1 MRVLREGPI
10 KISKATVEAAWRRR
24 EKNCRLVIGDAACG
38 GLALVVN
45 AGSMA
50 WVYGYKPRG
59 TDPVTGKR
67 FSSRSITIGNP
78 ETHSP
83 EDARAAAGLC
93 KGQNKSGR
101 DPAAERRE
109 KISIAARQRGRTLDR
124 LLDEYAMALP
134 KRPKLR
140 GSGMLSSRQVAADL
154 AHTRA
159 AIASMSAGDRPA
171 SDVTS
176 VDLRVMLR
184 QCADRAAT
192 VRHRF
197 GALSRFFDWILDE
210 GIVAANPCLSLAKA
224 RRPKAVAARVDY
236 LTVSEL
242 AQLWEAAEALEPLSR
257 DLVRFIIAVPCRRG
271 EAAAMEWSH
280 VNLAACTWSQPGRLT
295 KNRDAHRLFLH
306 PLALNLLQGRFK
318 LAGTPTAGLVFPAP
332 RSGKIIDTFSDIKHT
347 LVGAAPALPPWRF
360 HDFRRSFV
368 TALGE
373 AGINETVADSILN
386 HRQSATRGG
395 VLGVYQRAQRWPE
408 QVGAMT
414 AWGRMLAGTIKGA
427 QSEPENILPMV
438 RAGG

>member
-1 MRVLREGPI
+1 LREGPV
-10 KISKATVEAAWRRR
+10 KITKAVLEAAWRRR
-24 EKNCRLVIGDAACG
+24 ERNCRIVIPDAVCR

-67 FSSRSITIGNP
+67 FSSRAITIGNP

-83 EDARAAAGLC
+83 DDARAAPSLH
-93 KGQNKSGR
+93 KGHNKSGR
-101 DPAAERRE
+101 DPAAERKA
-109 KISIAARQRGRTLDR
+109 KIATAAQQRGRTLDR
-124 LLDEYAMALP
+124 LLDEYAKALP

-140 GSGMLSSRQVAADL
+140 GTGMLSSRQVAADL
-154 AHTRA
+154 AHARA
-159 AIASMSAGDRPA
+159 AVASMAAGDRPA
-171 SDVTS
+171 SDVNS
-176 VDLRVMLR
+176 ADLRAMLR
-184 QCADRAAT
+184 QCSDRAAT

-197 GALSRFFDWILDE
+197 GALSRFFDWALDE
-210 GIVAANPCLSLAKA
+210 GIVPANPCLNLAKA

-236 LTVSEL
+236 LTVPQL
-242 AQLWEAAEALEPLSR
+242 AQLWEAAEALEPVSQ
-257 DLVRFIIAVPCRRG
+257 DLARFIIAMPCRRG

-280 VNLAACTWSQPGRLT
+280 VDLATCTWSQPGRLT

-306 PLALNLLQGRFK
+306 PLALSLLQARFESAGR
-318 LAGTPTAGLVFPAP
+318 PVAGLVFPAP
-332 RSGKIIDTFSDIKHT
+332 RSGKIIDTFSDIKEM
-347 LVGAAPALPPWRF
+347 LVRAAPALPSWRF

-373 AGINETVADSILN
+373 AGVNGTIADGILN

-395 VLGVYQRAQRWPE
+395 VLGVYRRAQRWPE

-414 AWGRMLAGTIKGA
+414 AWGRILADSIIGTV
-427 QSEPENILPMV
+427 SEAENVLPLT
-438 RAGG
+438 RERR